1 MQGALERAK
10 HDWEAEQEE
19 DRLAVEEQH
28 LKKLGNERE
37 RLRNEMQQENKVE
50 NCDFYKTLSTV
61 PIFHFTVIY
70 YYIFIQI
77 QQRISQVE
85 NENLLKTKQL
95 EEQLKNG
102 KDRYKMDIENLQ
114 NQLRDIK
121 QHRSKVKNDETE
133 QERKRATDDV
143 CKASQVFIISFKNW
157 HA

>member
-1 MQGALERAK
+1 L
-10 HDWEAEQEE
+10 EAEQEE

-50 NCDFYKTLSTV
+50 NCDFYNTLCTV

-70 YYIFIQI
+70 YYVFIHI

-85 NENLLKTKQL
+85 NENLLKKKQL
-95 EEQLKNG
+95 EEQLKNE

-133 QERKRATDDV
+133 QERKRVTDDV
-143 CKASQVFIISFKNW
+143 CKASQVFIRGGSSKVFLGGG
-157 HA
+157 AG